1 MQEEVAHQGEDDEA
15 GCQKRSRELTY
26 YHGEICEDRAW
37 CTTGRRRRRW
47 RAAPRLGARYRLS
60 RAAAAQ
66 ARSAESGASSLHAVA
81 GRANAGEICGG
92 GGMVY
97 HGGRPPYNLIE

>member
-1 MQEEVAHQGEDDEA
+1 MFHFLAKALNPDRWNWNTWFLIEIAFA
-15 GCQKRSRELTY
+15 RSAEM
-26 YHGEICEDRAW
+26 GAW
-37 CTTGRRRRRW
+37 CTTRRRRRWW

-60 RAAAAQ
+60 RAAAVQ
-66 ARSAESGASSLHAVA
+66 ARSAESGAPSLQAVV
-81 GRANAGEICGG
+81 GRASAGEICGG